1 MPLRDS
7 PPQFALVDVNNF
19 YVSCERA
26 FNPRLAGVPVVV
38 LSNNDGC
45 AVARSAEAKKLGV
58 KMAAPWFQLQD
69 LARQHGI
76 VALSS
81 NYALYGDMSRRVV
94 SVLQDFS
101 PDVEVYSID
110 ESFLRVEHLQPLY
123 RSRSALGQA
132 IRQRTVQWTGL
143 PVCAGFG
150 TTKTL
155 AKLANHLAKTIPAL
169 DGVCDLSS
177 MDDLERHAA
186 MAQLRVNAVWGVG
199 RRLAAQ
205 LEPLGIHTVLD
216 LANANPVRMRQRFG
230 VVLERTVHELQGTSC
245 LALDDL
251 NTPRQQVMA
260 SRSFGTEVSSLAAL
274 REAVAWHVDSAATRL
289 RAQGSVAGA
298 VYVFIQ
304 GNRFR
309 TTGPQGNAGHTST
322 VVSLE
327 QPCDDNRL
335 LTTAAWAGLQR
346 IYREG
351 CAYKKCGVI
360 LLELSARRQHQ
371 ETLFGSTAGHGPSTP
386 SAQSAKVMA
395 AMDAINHI
403 WGRGTLRT
411 AAASLSQQAQWAMLS
426 GHRSSRYT
434 TRWDELPVV
443 K

>member
-1 MPLRDS
+1 MPE
-7 PPQFALVDVNNF
+7 PCFALIDCNSF
-19 YVSCERA
+19 YASCERV
-26 FNPRLAGVPVVV
+26 FRPDLLRTPIVV

-45 AVARSAEAKKLGV
+45 VIARSAEAKALV
-58 KMAAPWFQLQD
+58 KMGALFHEIRHD
-69 LARQHGI
+69 LKRQGI
-76 VALSS
+76 VVFSS

-199 RRLAAQ
+199 RRMAAQ

-309 TTGPQGNAGHTST
+309 TTGPQGNVGHTGT
-322 VVSLE
+322 VVPLE
-327 QPCDDNRL
+327 QPCDDNRV

-351 CAYKKCGVI
+351 GAYKKCGVM
-360 LLELSARRQHQ
+360 LVELSARHPHQ
-371 ETLFGSTAGHGPSTP
+371 ETLFGGTAGHGLSTP
-386 SAQSAKVMA
+386 SAKVMA
-395 AMDAINHI
+395 AMDAINHT

-411 AAASLSQQAQWAMLS
+411 AAAGLSQQAQWAMLS

>member
-1 MPLRDS
+1 MAEEHR
-7 PPQFALVDVNNF
+7 FALVDCNNF
-19 YVSCERA
+19 YASCEKLFA
-26 FNPRLAGVPVVV
+26 PKLAGRPVVV

-45 AVARSAEAKKLGV
+45 VVARSAEAKALGIGMGV
-58 KMAAPWFQLQD
+58 PWFKIAATAESQ
-69 LARQHGI
+69 GV

-81 NYALYGDMSRRVV
+81 NYALYADMSNRVV
-94 SVLQDFS
+94 EVLSAFT
-101 PDVEVYSID
+101 PDLEVYSID

-199 RRLAAQ
+199 RRMAAQ

-251 NTPRQQVMA
+251 TAPRHQVMA
-260 SRSFGTEVSSLAAL
+260 SPSCGTEVSSLAAL

-309 TTGPQGNAGHTST
+309 TTGPQGNVGHTGT
-322 VVSLE
+322 VVPLE
-327 QPCDDNRL
+327 QPCDDNRV

-351 CAYKKCGVI
+351 GAYKKCGVI

-371 ETLFGSTAGHGPSTP
+371 ETLFGSTVVHGPSTP

>member
-1 MPLRDS
+1 MHRPAGN

-45 AVARSAEAKKLGV
+45 AVSRSSEAKQLGA
-58 KMAAPWFQLQD
+58 KMAAPWFQMQD
-69 LARQHGI
+69 LARRHGI

-81 NYALYGDMSRRVV
+81 NYALYGDMSNRVV
-94 SVLQDFS
+94 SILQGFT
-101 PDVEVYSID
+101 PDIEVYSID
-110 ESFLRVEHLQPLY
+110 ESFLRVEHLQQLY
-123 RSRSALGQA
+123 RSRSALGQE
-132 IRQRTVQWTGL
+132 IRQRIAQWTGL

-155 AKLANHLAKTIPAL
+155 AKLANHLAKTDPAL
-169 DGVCDLSS
+169 DGVCDLSA
-177 MDDLERHAA
+177 MDDMARQGA
-186 MAQLRVNAVWGVG
+186 MEALDVNAVWGVG
-199 RRLAAQ
+199 RRLATR
-205 LEPLGIHTVLD
+205 LESLGIRTVKD
-216 LANANPVRMRQRFG
+216 LANADPARARQRFG
-230 VVLERTVHELQGTSC
+230 VVLERTVHELQGISC
-245 LALDDL
+245 LELDDL
-251 NTPRQQVMA
+251 AAPRQQVMA
-260 SRSFGTEVSSLAAL
+260 TRSFGSEVSSLAAL

-298 VYVFIQ
+298 VVVFIQ

-309 TTGPQGNAGHTST
+309 PASPQGNAGHAGT
-322 VVSLE
+322 VVPLE
-327 QPCDDNRL
+327 QPSDDNRV

-346 IYREG
+346 IYRAG
-351 CAYKKCGVI
+351 CAYKKCGVMLVDI
-360 LLELSARRQHQ
+360 SARQQRQAK
-371 ETLFGSTAGHGPSTP
+371 LFSTTAGRS
-386 SAQSAKVMA
+386 QSEKLMA
-395 AMDAINHI
+395 AMDAINHT

-426 GHRSSRYT
+426 EHRSPHYT

>member
-199 RRLAAQ
+199 RRMAAQ

-251 NTPRQQVMA
+251 TAPRQQVMA

-309 TTGPQGNAGHTST
+309 TTGPQGNVGHTGT
-322 VVSLE
+322 VVPLE
-327 QPCDDNRL
+327 
-335 LTTAAWAGLQR
+335 
-346 IYREG
+346 
-351 CAYKKCGVI
+351 GV
-360 LLELSARRQHQ
+360 
-371 ETLFGSTAGHGPSTP
+371 
-386 SAQSAKVMA
+386 
-395 AMDAINHI
+395 
-403 WGRGTLRT
+403 
-411 AAASLSQQAQWAMLS
+411 
-426 GHRSSRYT
+426 SSFS
-434 TRWDELPVV
+434 VQ
-443 K
+443 

>member
-1 MPLRDS
+1 MHLAAGN

-45 AVARSAEAKKLGV
+45 AVSRSAEAKQLGV
-58 KMAAPWFQLQD
+58 KMAAPWFQMQG
-69 LARQHGI
+69 LARRHGI

-81 NYALYGDMSRRVV
+81 NYALYGDMSSRVV
-94 SVLQDFS
+94 SILHGFT

-110 ESFLRVEHLQPLY
+110 ESFLRVEHLQHLY
-123 RSRSALGQA
+123 RNRSALGQA
-132 IRQRTVQWTGL
+132 IRQRIAQWTGL

-150 TTKTL
+150 ATKTL
-155 AKLANHLAKTIPAL
+155 AKLANHLAKTDPAW
-169 DGVCDLSS
+169 DGVCDLSV
-177 MDDLERHAA
+177 MDNMARQSA
-186 MAQLRVNAVWGVG
+186 MEKLGVNAVWGVG
-199 RRLAAQ
+199 RRLAAR
-205 LEPLGIHTVLD
+205 LEPLGIRTVWD
-216 LANANPVRMRQRFG
+216 LANADPARARQRFG
-230 VVLERTVHELQGTSC
+230 VVLERTVHELQGISC
-245 LALDDL
+245 LELDDL
-251 NTPRQQVMA
+251 AAPRQQVMA
-260 SRSFGTEVSSLAAL
+260 TRSFGAEVNSLAAL

-309 TTGPQGNAGHTST
+309 PASPQGNAGHAGT
-322 VVSLE
+322 VVPLE
-327 QPCDDNRL
+327 QPSGDNRV

-346 IYREG
+346 IYRAG
-351 CAYKKCGVI
+351 CAYKKCGVMLVDI
-360 LLELSARRQHQ
+360 SARQQRQ
-371 ETLFGSTAGHGPSTP
+371 ETLFGSTAGHSPSD
-386 SAQSAKVMA
+386 KLMA
-395 AMDAINHI
+395 AMDAINHT

-411 AAASLSQQAQWAMLS
+411 AAAGLSQQAQWAMLS
-426 GHRSSRYT
+426 EHLSPRYT

>member
-199 RRLAAQ
+199 RRMAAQ

-274 REAVAWHVDSAATRL
+274 REAVAWHVDSGATRL

-309 TTGPQGNAGHTST
+309 TSGPQGNVGHTGT
-322 VVSLE
+322 VVPLE
-327 QPCDDNRL
+327 QPCDDNRV

-351 CAYKKCGVI
+351 GAYKKCGVM
-360 LLELSARRQHQ
+360 LVELSARHPHQ
-371 ETLFGSTAGHGPSTP
+371 ETLFGGTAGHGLSHP
-386 SAQSAKVMA
+386 SAKVMA
-395 AMDAINHI
+395 AMDAINHT

-411 AAASLSQQAQWAMLS
+411 AAAGLSQQAQWAMLS